1 MEIGL
6 TGWIV
11 FNALIL
17 TMLALDLGVFHR
29 NAHEVKVREATIWT
43 FVWISLA
50 LVFCVWIYTRAG
62 QDVALQFLTGYLI
75 EKSLSVDNVF
85 VMVMIFSFFGVPAR
99 YQHRV
104 LFWGVMGA
112 LVMRGVFIGIGS
124 YVLHHWHPVIYVFGA
139 LLVVTGV
146 KMALKKEEA
155 PDLNRNPVVR
165 FARRVVH
172 ITPTYHGQ
180 RFTVRQAGRLVATPL
195 LLVLILIEVSDVVFA
210 IDSIPAIF
218 AITDDPFI
226 VYTSNVFAI
235 LGLRSMYF
243 MLGDVVHRFVYLKY
257 GLAVVLVFIGTKML
271 IMDLYKVPTAI
282 SLIVVASVIGLSVAF
297 SAWRQPRPDA
307 LHQSTDDVERLA
319 GSRVRRRKL
328 HHAHKAGKR

>member
-1 MEIGL
+1 VDIGIY
-6 TGWIV
+6 TWILFNV
-11 FNALIL
+11 FIL
-17 TMLALDLGVFHR
+17 AMLALDLGVFHR

-43 FVWISLA
+43 LVWMALA
-50 LVFCVWIYTRAG
+50 MLFCLWIYTKAG
-62 QDVALQFLTGYLI
+62 GEYALEFLTGYLI

-112 LVMRGVFIGIGS
+112 LVMRGLFIGVGT
-124 YVLHHWHPVIYVFGA
+124 YVLHHWHPIIYVFGA
-139 LLVVTGV
+139 LLVVTGI
-146 KMALKKEEA
+146 KMALKKDEE
-155 PDLNRNPVVR
+155 PDLNANPIVK
-165 FARRVVH
+165 FARRVIHV
-172 ITPTYHGQ
+172 TPGYHGQ
-180 RFTVRQAGRLVATPL
+180 RFTIREAGRLVATPL
-195 LLVLILIEVSDVVFA
+195 LLVLLLIEVSDVVFA

-243 MLGDVVHRFVYLKY
+243 MLGDIVHRFVYLKY

-271 IMDLYKVPTAI
+271 VMDFYKVPTAI
-282 SLIVVASVIGLSVAF
+282 SLGVVAVAIALSIVL
-297 SAWRQPRPDA
+297 STLRRRPEAPDDEA
-307 LHQSTDDVERLA
+307 LHDDTNTEEAEL
-319 GSRVRRRKL
+319 L
-328 HHAHKAGKR
+328 LPL